1 MRRVLPLLWS
11 LSLMILLVACGGEES
26 SDTNASSS
34 STSSASGPL
43 PGKVQDVD
51 PEPVP
56 DLTLETMA
64 GSSIDLAAQ
73 DGRVLLVNFW
83 ATWCAPCREEIPDL
97 NDLHADLEDD
107 GLRIIGI
114 ALDRRGREKVE
125 PFAEKLSI
133 KYPIIIDPEGTAE
146 SEFGPIPGLPTTIV
160 VGPDGQITK
169 RVVGIFPVDEMKTTL
184 EEMLNADGTASDAT

>member
-11 LSLMILLVACGGEES
+11 LSLAVLLVACGGEGS
-26 SDTNASSS
+26 SNSDASS
-34 STSSASGPL
+34 SSASGPL

-56 DLTLETMA
+56 GLTLETMD
-64 GSSIDLAAQ
+64 GSSINLADQ

-83 ATWCAPCREEIPDL
+83 ATWCAPCRKEIPDL

-114 ALDRRGREKVE
+114 ALDREGREKVE
-125 PFAEKLSI
+125 PFAEKLPI
-133 KYPIIIDPEGTAE
+133 EYPVVIDAEGTAE

-169 RVVGIFPVDEMKTTL
+169 RVIGIFPVDEMKPTI
-184 EEMLNADGTASDAT
+184 EKMLDADESASEAT

>member
-1 MRRVLPLLWS
+1 
-11 LSLMILLVACGGEES
+11 
-26 SDTNASSS
+26 
-34 STSSASGPL
+34 
-43 PGKVQDVD
+43 
-51 PEPVP
+51 
-56 DLTLETMA
+56 MA